1 MDTTELC
8 FMPATE
14 LSRLI
19 HAKELSPVELTEAV
33 LDRIDKINPKIN
45 AFITITADLAREG
58 AKEAEARALR
68 GELISPVDGI
78 PLSIKD
84 VTPTAGIRTTLG
96 SKFLENNVPT
106 EDNLVAK
113 RMRGAGVV
121 ILGKTNTPAYGYKD
135 MADNLLGPPARNPW
149 KLDRTTGGSSG
160 GAAGAIAAG
169 LGPLAEGSDGAGSI
183 RIPASLSGVVGFK
196 ASYGRV
202 PNGRPI
208 SNYWAA
214 ISHSGPLTR
223 TVRDAAMLLQVMAG
237 PDASDPLS
245 IDSPPD
251 DYVAACDGDIKGLKV
266 VWSGD
271 LGYAAVDP
279 EVKEIA
285 RRAALRFKDLGCI
298 LEERDPR
305 WDNPY
310 QWAKDNWSINQA
322 AREYER
328 GQLHPDWLEPTL
340 TIQIFDA
347 LRFTAIDFHKMLQ
360 ARSKFYDQARAFF
373 ESCDVLLTPTMPV
386 GAWSV
391 EPGLEEGPGEIGGR
405 KIGHSLFDRVPF
417 TFPHNQTGY
426 PAITLP
432 AGFTSEG
439 LPVGLQIVGRWHQDS
454 TVLKAAANFEAIQPW
469 AEKRPN
475 LD

>member
-1 MDTTELC
+1 
-8 FMPATE
+8 MPATE
-14 LSRLI
+14 ASRLI
-19 HAKELSPVELTEAV
+19 RTKELSPVELTEAM
-33 LDRIDKINPKIN
+33 LERIDRINPRIN
-45 AFITITADLAREG
+45 AFITVTADLARKG
-58 AKEAEARALR
+58 AKEAEARAQR
-68 GELISPVDGI
+68 GELISPLDGI
-78 PLSIKD
+78 SLSFKD
-84 VTPTAGIRTTLG
+84 LTPTAGIRTTMG

-106 EDNLVAK
+106 EDSLVAK
-113 RMRGAGVV
+113 RMRGAGMVV
-121 ILGKTNTPAYGYKD
+121 LGKTNTPAHGYKD

-160 GAAGAIAAG
+160 GAAGAVAAG
-169 LGPLAEGSDGAGSI
+169 LGPLAQGGDGAGSI

-196 ASYGRV
+196 PSYGRV
-202 PNGRPI
+202 PNNQPNG
-208 SNYWAA
+208 NYWAA
-214 ISHSGPLTR
+214 TVHNGPIAR
-223 TVRDAAMLLQVMAG
+223 SVRDCAMLLQIMAG
-237 PDASDPLS
+237 PDPIDPLS
-245 IDSPPD
+245 IDAPPE
-251 DYVAACDGDIKGLKV
+251 DYVAACDGNIKGLKV

-279 EVKEIA
+279 EVREIA
-285 RRAALRFKDLGCI
+285 HRAALRFLDLGCV

-310 QWAKDNWSINQA
+310 QWAKDLWAIKQA

-328 GQLHPDWLEPTL
+328 GQLHPEWLEPTL

-347 LRFTAIDFHKMLQ
+347 LRFTAIDFDKMLQ

-373 ESCDVLLTPTMPV
+373 ETCDLLLTPTMPV

-391 EPGLEEGPGEIGGR
+391 EPGVEEGPSEIGGR
-405 KIGHSLFDRVPF
+405 KVGHNLFDRVPF

-432 AGFTSEG
+432 AGFTAEG

-454 TVLKAAANFEAIQPW
+454 TVLKAAANFESIEPW
-469 AEKRPN
+469 TDKRPQ

>member
-8 FMPATE
+8 FMPATQ

-19 HAKELSPVELTEAV
+19 RTKELSPVELTEAV

-45 AFITITADLAREG
+45 AFITVTADLARKG
-58 AKEAEARALR
+58 AKEAEARALS

-84 VTPTAGIRTTLG
+84 VTPTAGIRTTMG
-96 SKFLENNVPT
+96 SKFLEHNVPT

-113 RMRGAGVV
+113 RMRGAGMVV
-121 ILGKTNTPAYGYKD
+121 LGKTNTPAYGHKD
-135 MADNLLGPPARNPW
+135 MADNLLGPPTRNPW

-160 GAAGAIAAG
+160 GAAGAVAAG

-183 RIPASLSGVVGFK
+183 RIPAALSGIVGFK

-202 PNGRPI
+202 PNSRPI

-214 ISHSGPLTR
+214 ISHSGPIAR

-237 PDASDPLS
+237 PDPIDPLS
-245 IDSPPD
+245 IDAPPD
-251 DYVAACDGDIKGLKV
+251 DYLNACDGDVNGLRL

-271 LGYAAVDP
+271 LGYAAVDS

-285 RRAALRFKDLGCI
+285 YRAALRFKDLGCI
-298 LEERDPR
+298 LEERDPHWDDPYR
-305 WDNPY
+305 WANDS
-310 QWAKDNWSINQA
+310 WSINQA
-322 AREYER
+322 AREFER
-328 GQLHPDWLEPTL
+328 GQLHPDWLDPTL
-340 TIQIFDA
+340 TIQIFQG
-347 LRFTAIDFHKMLQ
+347 LRFTAIDFQKMLQ
-360 ARSKFYDQARAFF
+360 ARSTFYDQARAFF
-373 ESCDVLLTPTMPV
+373 ETCDLLLTPTMPI

-391 EPGLEEGPGEIGGR
+391 EPGLEQGPSEIGGR
-405 KIGHSLFDRVPF
+405 KIGHGLFDRVPF

-432 AGFTSEG
+432 AGFTAEG

-454 TVLKAAANFEAIQPW
+454 MVLKAAANFESIHPW
-469 AEKRPN
+469 AQKRPN

>member
-45 AFITITADLAREG
+45 AFITTTADLARKG

-84 VTPTAGIRTTLG
+84 VTPTAGIRTTMG

-183 RIPASLSGVVGFK
+183 RIPASLTGVVGFK

-202 PNGRPI
+202 PNSRPI

-328 GQLHPDWLEPTL
+328 GQLHPDWLDPTL

-360 ARSKFYDQARAFF
+360 ARSTFYDQARAFF
-373 ESCDVLLTPTMPV
+373 ESCDLLLTPTMPV

-391 EPGLEEGPGEIGGR
+391 EPGLEEGPSEIGGR
-405 KIGHSLFDRVPF
+405 KVGHSLFDRVPF

-432 AGFTSEG
+432 AGFTADG
-439 LPVGLQIVGRWHQDS
+439 LPVGLQIIGRWHQDS
-454 TVLKAAANFEAIQPW
+454 TVLKAAANFELIQPW
-469 AEKRPN
+469 ANRRPN